1 MSLNFLLCSCY
12 RSFSQPLSTAHL
24 HPKKILQA
32 FSSHACHWRNR
43 EGGFS
48 FTNFP
53 SKGYAFLSLWEE
65 LTMPGNGAPSPTGL
79 AHAPHI
85 LSSSRPLSKVEMQHT
100 EYKPKQMLCYRF
112 YGSSLL
118 LSLGPEAVLP
128 TYLPLIGEL
137 PEADGKAL
145 QCQEFEGHS

>member
-1 MSLNFLLCSCY
+1 MLPSLLTTCFCCPSPYQENTA
-12 RSFSQPLSTAHL
+12 SFFFPCFPL
-24 HPKKILQA
+24 KE
-32 FSSHACHWRNR
+32 R

-48 FTNFP
+48 FTNIP
-53 SKGYAFLSLWEE
+53 SKDYAFLSLLDE
-65 LTMPGNGAPSPTGL
+65 LTMPGKGTLSPTAL

-85 LSSSRPLSKVEMQHT
+85 PSSSGSLSEVEMQHT
-100 EYKPKQMLCYRF
+100 AYKPKQMLCNRF

-128 TYLPLIGEL
+128 THLPLIGEL

-145 QCQEFEGHS
+145 QCQVFEGHS